1 MLNLFT
7 LEKRKDVILLIKNV
21 KITEH
26 KAINTVQNLD
36 KKAAIFKTQLFLH
49 VIKIH
54 FLIAVLI
61 IILIVMQYVQNK
73 VICLEYRHLQ
83 KLVLIQDVFRVILH
97 VLVILRQTIIL
108 DAIMQK

>member
-26 KAINTVQNLD
+26 KAINTVKNLD
-36 KKAAIFKTQLFLH
+36 KKAAIFKTQLFLR
-49 VIKIH
+49 VIQIH

-73 VICLEYRHLQ
+73 VICLEYLQLQ